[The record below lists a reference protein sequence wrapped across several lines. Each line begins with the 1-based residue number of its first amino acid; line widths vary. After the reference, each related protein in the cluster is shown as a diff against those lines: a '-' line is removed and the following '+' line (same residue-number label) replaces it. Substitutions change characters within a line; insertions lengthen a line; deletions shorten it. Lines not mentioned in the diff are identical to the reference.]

1 MAAKINVGILGATG
15 TVGQRF
21 IALLEHHPYF
31 VVSAIGASERSA
43 GRIYS
48 ECTQRTWKMT
58 TQIPEPIQN
67 MTISPCKPEY
77 FKGCKII
84 FSGLD
89 ANVAGEIETDFMK
102 AGFAVFS
109 NAKNHRWDKQVPLLV
124 PTANTEHFDVIPYQ
138 VAANNTNGGFIITNA
153 NCASTGLVIVLKAL
167 QDAFGPITKC
177 MVNTLQAISGAG
189 YPGVPSLDIID
200 NVIPFIGGE
209 EAKVESEA
217 LKILGTIDPETH
229 EFVNLPTMK
238 LSAHCNRVPVVDG
251 HLTNISIEF
260 ERKPSPTQ
268 EQVIEVLENYTCEAQ
283 KLGCPSAP
291 KKCIIYNRSDDRPQP
306 RLDRDHFGGL
316 AVTVGRVRE
325 CPLFDIKLSLLIH
338 NTILGAAGSSLLNA
352 EVAVAKKIIA

>member
-1 MAAKINVGILGATG
+1 MTQKINVGILGATG

-21 IALLEHHPYF
+21 ISLIGSHPYF

-43 GRIYS
+43 GKIYS

-58 TQIPEPIQN
+58 TPIPDYVKG
-67 MTISPCKPEY
+67 MTISPCKPEC

-89 ANVAGEIETDFMK
+89 AAVAGEIETDFVN

-109 NAKNHRWDKQVPLLV
+109 NAKNHRMSPQVPLLV

-138 VAANNTNGGFIITNA
+138 QKANNANNGFIITNA
-153 NCASTGLVIVLKAL
+153 NCASTGLVVVLKAL
-167 QDAFGPITKC
+167 QNAFGPISKA
-177 MVNTLQAISGAG
+177 MVHTLQAISGAG

-209 EAKVESEA
+209 EEKVEAEA
-217 LKILGTIDPETH
+217 LKMLGTLDPETH
-229 EFVNLPTMK
+229 EFVHLKNMTI
-238 LSAHCNRVPVVDG
+238 SAHCNRVPVVDG
-251 HLTNISIEF
+251 HVTNLSIQF
-260 ERKPSPTQ
+260 EKQPAPTP
-268 EQVIEVLENYTCEAQ
+268 EEVIKVLENYTCEAQ
-283 KLGCPSAP
+283 TLGCPSAP
-291 KKCIIYNRSDDRPQP
+291 KECIIVSRIPDRPQP
-306 RLDRDHFGGL
+306 RLDRDRYGGL
-316 AVTVGRVRE
+316 AVTVGRVRK

-352 EVAVAKKIIA
+352 EVAVAKGIIA